1 MVEPRLLP
9 AWRRLEV
16 DEAQLPMQN
25 RLVHGAGRI
34 DRSAVSRSG
43 PSDLREE
50 QIRVFADFATY
61 LTDLATSPP
70 SEHRAPFC
78 RIIQPPRTGKTVVAG
93 HIIDRTGLTATFLVP
108 TRALVD
114 QTVRELTRR
123 IPGAAIGSYCGDHA
137 LVVGHGINVVTYAM
151 LQTHAA
157 DLPAEI
163 RRSALVFVDE
173 AHHAMT
179 ASRMAILTQAF
190 DPLAVRVA
198 LTATPDYDDE
208 RRLAHY
214 FPDLIHEITLEEAL
228 ALELLAPLRVWVAE
242 VDADG
247 SHVSFVAGDFKVET
261 LGRLMSSAPFF
272 RAAEVFRYDPENAR
286 LAALIACTSRQQAY
300 DLFLYLKRH
309 RPKAAP
315 APALVLGDTPRE
327 VREKSLAKFEAGA
340 IDTIIQVG
348 VLVEGWSSP
357 RCKLL
362 LDLAP
367 SLSRVRATQK
377 YFRVMTRNA
386 GHEARIFVLLPKN
399 LPRPPVLPMDLF
411 GRPLDEYV
419 CGQLLGKT
427 ADDAGG
433 TAPIQRGPRTPIA
446 GVELKQR
453 IVLTAVFEKPALD
466 PGSALEVRQVLAS
479 SAEFHPG
486 TCGVYRFAGLGFRHR
501 LFTGRG
507 DFLLRWLKVP
517 MTRDGYDRFLGRLYP
532 EDAANRILTRAGE
545 RDPDRWCADDLRRF
559 HRVFGTPSP
568 TGRPEEP
575 FASTWYALSGTS
587 PGPSEGLEADCIAR
601 QGWRLVL
608 TQLARLTR
616 RQRAM
621 VIGYYGLFGK
631 RARTFAELAEIADI
645 SSTRVAQI
653 VNRALRKLRQWLT
666 LTAEEDALL
675 AGPDV
680 GIVADVVRRKAQADA
695 ERARYL
701 DELFSR
707 QDAEWECAR
716 NYLSTRSASD
726 HEQARIRLQE
736 LAQAADRQGARAA
749 FDLRLDAL
757 RAVTP
762 GARCFWRCWP
772 RSPDEVRDARPG
784 GA

>member
-1 MVEPRLLP
+1 
-9 AWRRLEV
+9 
-16 DEAQLPMQN
+16 MQE
-25 RLVHGAGRI
+25 RLVHGASCI
-34 DRSAVSRSG
+34 DRSDASRPG
-43 PSDLREE
+43 QSDLRDE

-61 LTDLATSPP
+61 LTDIATRPP
-70 SEHRAPFC
+70 SEQRAPFC

-108 TRALVD
+108 TRTLVE
-114 QTVRELTRR
+114 QTLSELTRR
-123 IPGAAIGSYCGDHA
+123 VPGVAVGSYCGEHK
-137 LVVGHGINVVTYAM
+137 LVVGYGINVVTYAM

-179 ASRMAILTQAF
+179 ASRMAILTHAF

-247 SHVSFVAGDFKVET
+247 SQVSFVAGDFKIET

-272 RAAEVFRYDPENAR
+272 RAVEVFRYDPENAC
-286 LAALIACTSRQQAY
+286 LPCLIACTSRQQAY
-300 DLFLYLKRH
+300 DLFQYLKRY
-309 RPKAAP
+309 RPKATP

-327 VREKSLAKFEAGA
+327 VREKALARFEAGA

-367 SLSRVRATQK
+367 SVSRVRATQK
-377 YFRVMTRNA
+377 YFRVMTRHA
-386 GHEARIFVLLPKN
+386 DDEARIYVLLPKN
-399 LPRPPVLPMDLF
+399 LPGTPVLPMDLF

-419 CGQLLGKT
+419 CGQLVGRT
-427 ADDAGG
+427 ADPGSA
-433 TAPIQRGPRTPIA
+433 TTPIQRGSRTPIA
-446 GVELKQR
+446 GVELKTR
-453 IVLTAVFEKPALD
+453 IVLTAVLEKPALD
-466 PGSALEVRQVLAS
+466 PTATADVRKVLAS
-479 SAEFHPG
+479 CSEFHPG
-486 TCGVYRFAGLGFRHR
+486 SCGVYRFAGLVYRHR

-532 EDAANRILTRAGE
+532 EDSADRIFAQVGE
-545 RDPDRWCADDLRRF
+545 SYPDRWCAEDLRRF
-559 HRVFGTPSP
+559 YRVFHTPSP
-568 TGRPEEP
+568 DGRPEEP

-587 PGPSEGLEADCIAR
+587 PGPSEDPEAQCIAR
-601 QGWRLVL
+601 QDIHLVL
-608 TQLARLTR
+608 TLLPRLTR

-631 RARTFAELAEIADI
+631 PARTLTELATIADI
-645 SSTRVAQI
+645 SRSRGQQI
-653 VNRALRKLRQWLT
+653 VNRALDKLRQWL
-666 LTAEEDALL
+666 AVEEMGEALL
-675 AGPDV
+675 AGPGVEIVKDV
-680 GIVADVVRRKAQADA
+680 IGRKADADA
-695 ERARYL
+695 ARARYL
-701 DELFSR
+701 DELFAR
-707 QDAEWECAR
+707 QDAEWEDAKQRLSSR
-716 NYLSTRSASD
+716 NTYEHDWAGITLR
-726 HEQARIRLQE
+726 E
-736 LAQAADRQGARAA
+736 LAQS
-749 FDLRLDAL
+749 
-757 RAVTP
+757 
-762 GARCFWRCWP
+762 C
-772 RSPDEVRDARPG
+772 S
-784 GA
+784 